1 MRWRKIDWIANSEGI
16 EISRVEMDEHQ
27 EWNSKNLTFLYA
39 VEMQPHFNK
48 LVVEMILKWFCN
60 KQYHNYQFSFS
71 IFGLSYKL
79 FFFSDFQSN
88 KF

>member
-48 LVVEMILKWFCN
+48 LVVEMILK
-60 KQYHNYQFSFS
+60 
-71 IFGLSYKL
+71 
-79 FFFSDFQSN
+79 
-88 KF
+88 